1 MVIVAQ
7 ERQPEESTAVILPQD
22 LNPSNSEVNNGF
34 KFSSFHG
41 CQVAVSADCRSAVR
55 VNPLCEFNNAIVMS
69 HRPLED
75 DEIFEVIVE
84 KVVTCWSG
92 SVEAGVFLLV
102 ITIYNYPPKG
112 R

>member
-7 ERQPEESTAVILPQD
+7 ERQPEESTAIILPQD
-22 LNPSNSEVNNGF
+22 LNPSNSVVNNSF

-92 SVEAGVFLLV
+92 SVEAGAFLLLV
-102 ITIYNYPPKG
+102 ITIFSY
-112 R
+112 